1 MNHCTL
7 KRAALA
13 LCATACLTASAA
25 ASAADA
31 APPPVLK
38 ALEARGASG
47 WKEFKA
53 GGDLRG
59 FAGVAGTN
67 PVTVYVTRD
76 GSAVLGMRVD
86 AQGEPMDKQTV
97 DELVA
102 KPLEEAAWRGVEATR
117 WVRDGRADAPRVV
130 YVFTDANCPWCHRFF
145 DAAKP
150 WVDAGKVQLRQIYV
164 GVIRAD
170 SAAKAA
176 AILEAPD
183 PVEAAR
189 RNERDFDKGGIAP
202 LKTIPEATRQLLA
215 ADLQLMDSLGF
226 RGTPGILWHGPD
238 GRLKTLGGFP
248 QGDRLAEV
256 LGPR

>member
-1 MNHCTL
+1 MNHPLL
-7 KRAALA
+7 KLTALA
-13 LCATACLTASAA
+13 LFAAACLSAA
-25 ASAADA
+25 AADDA
-31 APPPVLK
+31 HPPVLK
-38 ALEARGASG
+38 ALEARGATG

-67 PVTVYVTRD
+67 PVTVYVTKD
-76 GSAVLGMRVD
+76 GSAILGMRVD
-86 AQGEPMDKQTV
+86 AQGQPMDTATV

-102 KPLEEAAWRGVEATR
+102 KPLEDAAWRRVEAAH
-117 WVRDGRADAPRVV
+117 WIRDGRADAPRIV

-150 WVDAGKVQLRQIYV
+150 WVTSGKVQLRQIYV
-164 GVIRAD
+164 GIIKAD
-170 SAAKAA
+170 SAGKAA
-176 AILEAPD
+176 AILDAAD
-183 PVEAAR
+183 PAEAAE

-202 LKTIPEATRQLLA
+202 LKTIPEATQHTLS
-215 ADLQLMDSLGF
+215 ADLQLMDSIGF
-226 RGTPGILWHGPD
+226 RGTPGLMWRGAD
-238 GRLKTLGGFP
+238 GRLKTQGGFP